1 MLMMRSSNCSNRLP
15 AIVALPMLLV
25 FGLMSACG
33 LAMDNQDRLDRAQDA
48 YEDGDF
54 QAAIIDVKHVL
65 QEEPDNAEARVLLGR
80 ASLRG
85 NDPESAEKEFRRAL
99 DLNVPLQVVAID
111 LGQAMLRL
119 GQFNEILSEIDE
131 EVAED
136 EAQRIAILKLRGDA
150 MMGLELWSGAR
161 DWFRAALELD
171 DADLEAR
178 LGVIR
183 SYIAEGDLAGGREE
197 LDAFIAGNPDYIPA
211 LIASGSLNQ
220 KMRSL
225 NAAEADYEKALG
237 LAEAAGNTEQ
247 QAMALAGL
255 VDVALG
261 KQNLS
266 AARSAVDRL
275 VELAPEAIRS
285 LYYSARVSYFEGN
298 DAEAQAQ
305 LTELL
310 SRAPGVQAAEL
321 LLGAVNL
328 RMGNLGQ
335 AEMYLSSVLA
345 ADPGNNDARRFLAQ
359 ARLQQNRAGE
369 AADMLEPILR
379 EDTADLDALA
389 LALQAGMESGE
400 VSNTIQLL
408 EENLAKNPDDTERK
422 LDLISAYLAV
432 GRVDDAEALLLTI
445 EETDDAAGPRR
456 GLVAVVTAMQKG
468 RTGEA
473 LDRAEQLVQ
482 AWPENAEFQTMLG
495 RIALRLER
503 YDTARSAFQAA
514 QKLSPDN
521 SETYIDLARVEI
533 ATGNVAAA
541 KSQLM
546 GGLDRLPGG
555 TGLMMTL
562 GRIAAGSGEYED
574 ALTWFTEAAEADPN
588 ALEPRILLVRLHMQ
602 QGDFRMAADAAA
614 VALDINPQDA
624 ETHNL
629 LGLAQRGI
637 GELSDAAN
645 SFEKASNLDIGRYD
659 YRLNAAATYVALDR
673 LAEAES
679 ILKRNN
685 EVPLENVQASIFLAI
700 VKSRQGDPE
709 AAMAIAKQLQET
721 YPENAAP
728 VSLEAELL
736 LVAEDY
742 AGASDLFD
750 EAMRMDPDEWR
761 LAYRAYQVRR
771 AGGIADPQE
780 PLLAF
785 LAINPE
791 NATIRN
797 TLAEYYRE
805 SGDMESAASAWET
818 VLEHDPEHVS
828 ALNNLAM
835 TYLEDDAA
843 LAEELAIKAYALA
856 PDNGLVADTLGWVQ
870 INNGKLEQGIAT
882 LQDAVQLSEGIPE
895 IRYHLAVGLAKSG
908 RTQEA
913 EQILKEI
920 LASNEEFAE
929 REQAMELLT
938 TL

>member
-15 AIVALPMLLV
+15 AIIALPMLLV

-54 QAAIIDVKHVL
+54 QAAVIDVKNVL
-65 QEEPDNAEARVLLGR
+65 QDEPDNAEARVLLGR
-80 ASLRG
+80 ASLRA
-85 NDPESAEKEFRRAL
+85 NDPQSAEKEFRRAL

-119 GQFNEILSEIDE
+119 GQFNEILNEIDE
-131 EVAED
+131 EVAAD

-183 SYIAEGDLAGGREE
+183 SFIAEGDLAGGREE
-197 LDAFIAGNPDYIPA
+197 LDAFIAGSPDYVPG
-211 LIASGSLNQ
+211 LLASGSLNQ
-220 KMRSL
+220 KMRSF
-225 NAAEADYEKALG
+225 NASEADYEKALG
-237 LAEAAGNTEQ
+237 LAEAAGDTEQ

-255 VDVALG
+255 VDVALA

-275 VELAPEAIRS
+275 TELAPEAIRS

-345 ADPGNNDARRFLAQ
+345 ADPENNDARRFLAQ
-359 ARLQQNRAGE
+359 TRLQQNRAGE
-369 AADMLEPILR
+369 AAEMLEPILR
-379 EDTADLDALA
+379 GDTADSDALA
-389 LALQAGMESGE
+389 LALRAGISSGE
-400 VSNTIQLL
+400 VSGTIQLL
-408 EENLAKNPDDTERK
+408 EENLAKNPGDTERK

-445 EETDDAAGPRR
+445 DETDDAAGPRR
-456 GLVAVVTAMQKG
+456 GLAAVFTAMQKG

-473 LDRAEQLVQ
+473 LDRAAELVQ
-482 AWPENAEFQTMLG
+482 DWPENAEFQTLLG
-495 RIALRLER
+495 RIALQLER
-503 YDTARSAFQAA
+503 YDTARSAFLTA
-514 QKLSPDN
+514 QELSPEN
-521 SETYIDLARVEI
+521 TETYIDLARIEI

-546 GGLDRLPGG
+546 GGLDRQPGNA
-555 TGLMMTL
+555 GLMVTL

-574 ALTWFTEAAEADPN
+574 ALTWFTEAAEANPN
-588 ALEPRILLVRLHMQ
+588 AFEPRNLLARLHME
-602 QGDFRMAADAAA
+602 QGDF
-614 VALDINPQDA
+614 
-624 ETHNL
+624 
-629 LGLAQRGI
+629 
-637 GELSDAAN
+637 
-645 SFEKASNLDIGRYD
+645 FERASNLDIGRYE
-659 YRLNAAATYVALDR
+659 YRINAAATYVALDK
-673 LAEAES
+673 LAEAERV
-679 ILKRNN
+679 LKRRN
-685 EVPLENVQASIFLAI
+685 EVPLDNAKASIFLAI

-742 AGASDLFD
+742 AGASDLF
-750 EAMRMDPDEWR
+750 EKSMRLDPDEWR

-771 AGGIADPQE
+771 AGGIADPQK

-791 NATIRN
+791 NVTIRN
-797 TLAEYYRE
+797 TLAEYHRE
-805 SGDMESAASAWET
+805 AGDMESAASAWET

-828 ALNNLAM
+828 ALNNLALA
-835 TYLEDDAA
+835 YLDNDAD
-843 LAEELAIKAYALA
+843 LAEELAKKAYGLA

-908 RTQEA
+908 RTDEA

-920 LASNEEFAE
+920 LASNEEFAD

-938 TL
+938 SL

>member
-1 MLMMRSSNCSNRLP
+1 MRSSNWSSRLP
-15 AIVALPMLLV
+15 AIIALPVLLV
-25 FGLMSACG
+25 FGLMSGCG
-33 LAMDNQDRLDRAQDA
+33 LAMDNEDRLERAQDA

-54 QAAIIDVKHVL
+54 QAAAIDVKNVL
-65 QEEPDNAEARVLLGR
+65 QDEPDNAEARVLLGR
-80 ASLRG
+80 ASLRA

-119 GQFNEILSEIDE
+119 GQFDEILAEIDE
-131 EVAED
+131 EVAAD

-171 DADLEAR
+171 DSDLEAR

-183 SYIAEGDLAGGREE
+183 SFIAEGDLAGGREE
-197 LDAFIAGNPDYIPA
+197 LDAFIAGSPDYIPG
-211 LIASGSLNQ
+211 LLASGSLNH
-220 KMRSL
+220 KMRSF
-225 NAAEADYEKALG
+225 NAAQADYEKALG
-237 LAEAAGNTEQ
+237 LAEAAENTEQ

-255 VDVALG
+255 VDVALS

-275 VELAPEAIRS
+275 VELAPQAIRS

-345 ADPGNNDARRFLAQ
+345 EDPGNNDARRFLAQ
-359 ARLQQNRAGE
+359 TRLQQNRAGE

-379 EDTADLDALA
+379 GDTADSDALA
-389 LALQAGMESGE
+389 LALQAGIDSGE
-400 VSNTIQLL
+400 VSGTIRLM

-432 GRVDDAEALLLTI
+432 GRVDDAEALLQTI
-445 EETDDAAGPRR
+445 DETDDAAGSRR

-468 RTGEA
+468 RTDEA

-482 AWPENAEFQTMLG
+482 DWPENAEFQTMLG
-495 RIALRLER
+495 RIALQLER

-521 SETYIDLARVEI
+521 IETYVDLARVEI

-541 KSQLM
+541 KSHLM
-546 GGLDRLPGG
+546 GGLDRLPGS

-562 GRIAAGSGEYED
+562 GRIAAGSGDYEE
-574 ALTWFTEAAEADPN
+574 ALKWFTEAAEADPR
-588 ALEPRILLVRLHMQ
+588 AFEPRNLLVHLHIQ
-602 QGDFRMAADAAA
+602 QGDFRMAAEAAA
-614 VALDINPQDA
+614 AALAINPEDA

-629 LGLAQRGI
+629 LGLAQRNI

-659 YRLNAAATYVALDR
+659 YRINAAATYVALDK
-673 LAEAES
+673 LAEAER

-685 EVPLENVQASIFLAI
+685 EVPLDNAKASIFLAI

-709 AAMAIAKQLQET
+709 AAMAIAKQLQEK
-721 YPENAAP
+721 YPEDATP

-742 AGASDLFD
+742 AGASDLF
-750 EAMRMDPDEWR
+750 EKSMQLDPDEWR

-771 AGGIADPQE
+771 AGGIPDPQK
-780 PLLAF
+780 PLLDF

-791 NATIRN
+791 SATIRN
-797 TLAEYYRE
+797 TLAEYYRGV
-805 SGDMESAASAWET
+805 GDMESAASAWET

-835 TYLEDDAA
+835 AYLDNDAD
-843 LAEELAIKAYALA
+843 LAEELAKKAYDLA

-870 INNGKLEQGIAT
+870 VNNGKLEQGIAT
-882 LQDAVQLSEGIPE
+882 LQDAVQLSEGNPE

-920 LASNEEFAE
+920 LASNEQFAG

-938 TL
+938 SL